1 MNTKE
6 RIACEA
12 LTLFSSKGYSAVS
25 VRDIARAAGIK
36 ESSIYNHYKGK
47 QAIFDELVETYDAR
61 ADAFFGQ
68 FASPEHLEGNVIEN
82 MAYMKTL
89 DGLVDMVL
97 VSVEQYLCDDYFF
110 KFFRMLSIERFN
122 NEKVQAIYQKM
133 FIDGALDYQAQLFAW
148 MIDNGYFVRAD
159 PQMAAM
165 QFHGPIYMIFNQ
177 FEPGVTDMKAVMQ
190 TLERHVRQFAALYD
204 VREKS
209 HEAES

>member
-1 MNTKE
+1 MNTRE

-12 LTLFSSKGYSAVS
+12 LTLFSAKGYSAVS

-47 QAIFDELVETYDAR
+47 QAIFDELVETYDTR
-61 ADAFFGQ
+61 ADAFFSH
-68 FASPEHLEGNVIEN
+68 FASPKHLEGNIIEN
-82 MAYMKTL
+82 MAYMKTI
-89 DGLVDMVL
+89 DSLVEMVL
-97 VSVEQYLCDDYFF
+97 ASVEHYLSDDYFF

-133 FIDGALDYQAQLFAW
+133 FVDGALDYQAQLFGW

-159 PQMAAM
+159 PKMAAL
-165 QFHGPIYMIFNQ
+165 QFYSPIYMLFNQ
-177 FEPGVTDMKAVMQ
+177 YEPGVTDMKAVLQ

-204 VREKS
+204 VRVKR
-209 HEAES
+209 HEAE